1 MAQEYGFT
9 TTAFTVGQWQ
19 GTTGH
24 NTQPSTVSLQPQT
37 SPNELCV
44 GMLSPGGT
52 ETFSPTSGWDVL
64 TSLGAPLMA
73 SYRPTQLA
81 ASYGFYV
88 TGSTVYWSSILAMLI
103 VTP

>member
-1 MAQEYGFT
+1 M
-9 TTAFTVGQWQ
+9 
-19 GTTGH
+19 
-24 NTQPSTVSLQPQT
+24 
-37 SPNELCV
+37 
-44 GMLSPGGT
+44 
-52 ETFSPTSGWDVL
+52 L